1 MNERLHRVLDGEL
14 ARDTLSVQE
23 LAELNEAEALIS
35 GVLGSVP
42 TRALP
47 DLGPNVL
54 SQLQAYP
61 AAAAGGRG
69 TTTRG
74 TDRLGAGLRDRLSSS
89 FTTSSSKWNA
99 ARSSSVSSFS
109 KTSSSF
115 TTSRWSP
122 VIQRAVV
129 HG

>member
-61 AAAAGGRG
+61 AAAAA
-69 TTTRG
+69 TSPWA
-74 TDRLGAGLRDRLSSS
+74 RLLDW
-89 FTTSSSKWNA
+89 F
-99 ARSSSVSSFS
+99 
-109 KTSSSF
+109 
-115 TTSRWSP
+115 WSP
-122 VIQRAVV
+122 RPLALQWRPVYAFAVAV
-129 HG
+129 LVFLGVSLR